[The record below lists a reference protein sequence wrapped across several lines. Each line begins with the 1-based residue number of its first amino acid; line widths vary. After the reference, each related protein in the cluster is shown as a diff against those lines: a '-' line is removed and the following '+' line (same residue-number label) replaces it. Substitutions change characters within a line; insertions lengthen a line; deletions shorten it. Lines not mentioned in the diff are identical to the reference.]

1 MDRTIRP
8 RRTGLAR
15 VSLLVALCSLSLG
28 AVSLGEVAGG
38 AQPAL
43 AAVRRVFRTDAAGVV
58 WLCRPGIAANPCT
71 ANLRTTV
78 VSADGSTSVRPA
90 RPATDPTFDCFYA
103 YPTVSIQPTENSN
116 LSVQTSETAVAIQQ
130 ASRFSQVCRVWAP
143 MYRQRTLASLAR
155 GLGGQQVSTNIAYAS
170 LLAGWRDY
178 LAHYNDK
185 RPLVLIGHSQGAAM
199 LIRLIQTQ
207 IDPNPQLR
215 KRLVSAIILGGN
227 VTVPDGADVGGSFK
241 HIPTCG
247 SASQTACVIAYS
259 SFPAPPPTDS
269 VFGRP
274 GQGVSLQSGQTTTT
288 GEHVVCVNPASLAG
302 GSSLLEPY
310 FVVTSQQRASG
321 SVKTPWVD
329 YPDLYSASCQST
341 GGATWL
347 QVNDVGPASDRRPL
361 ITETL
366 GPTWGFH
373 LYDVNLAL
381 GNLVGD
387 VGAEE
392 QAYQSASR

>member
-1 MDRTIRP
+1 MDQAIRP
-8 RRTGLAR
+8 RRTRPFG
-15 VSLLVALCSLSLG
+15 VGVLVALGTLSLG
-28 AVSLGEVAGG
+28 T

-43 AAVRRVFRTDAAGVV
+43 AATRRVSRTDTAGVV
-58 WLCRPGIAANPCT
+58 WLCRPGIAANPCM

-78 VSADGSTSVRPA
+78 VSADGSTSVQPA
-90 RPATDPTFDCFYA
+90 RPAANPSFDCFYA
-103 YPTVSIQPTENSN
+103 YPTVSTQPTPNAN
-116 LSVQTSETAVAIQQ
+116 LTVQPTETAVAMQQ

-143 MYRQRTLASLAR
+143 MYRQRTVANLAT
-155 GLGGQQVSTNIAYAS
+155 GLGGHRASTNIAYAS

-207 IDPNPQLR
+207 IDPNPTLR
-215 KRLVSAIILGGN
+215 RRLVSAIILGGN
-227 VTVPDGADVGGSFK
+227 VTVPNGAEVGGSFE

-247 SASQTACVIAYS
+247 SDSQTGCVIAYS
-259 SFPAPPPTDS
+259 SFPSPPPANS
-269 VFGRP
+269 LFGRP

-288 GEHVVCVNPASLAG
+288 GVHVVCVNPAALAG
-302 GSSLLEPY
+302 GSGLLEPY
-310 FVVTSQQRASG
+310 FALTSQQRAAAG
-321 SVKTPWVD
+321 VKTLWVE
-329 YPDLYSASCQST
+329 YPDLYSARCQST

-347 QVNDVGPASDRRPL
+347 QVTDVGTASDQRPR

-373 LYDVNLAL
+373 LDDVNLAL

-387 VGAEE
+387 VRAQE
-392 QAYQSASR
+392 QAYQAASR

>member
-1 MDRTIRP
+1 VEGGSQPAWAAAR
-8 RRTGLAR
+8 R
-15 VSLLVALCSLSLG
+15 VS
-28 AVSLGEVAGG
+28 
-38 AQPAL
+38 
-43 AAVRRVFRTDAAGVV
+43 RTDAAGVV

-78 VSADGSTSVRPA
+78 VAADGSTSIQPA
-90 RPATDPTFDCFYA
+90 RPAANPAFDCFYA
-103 YPTVSIQPTENSN
+103 YPTVSTQPTQNSN
-116 LSVQTSETAVAIQQ
+116 LAVQPSETAAAVQQ

-155 GLGGQQVSTNIAYAS
+155 GLGGQQTSTNIAYAS

-185 RPLVLIGHSQGAAM
+185 RPLVFIGHSQGAAM

-207 IDPNPQLR
+207 IDPNPTLR
-215 KRLVSAIILGGN
+215 RRLVSAIILGGN

-247 SASQTACVIAYS
+247 SASQTGCVLAYS
-259 SFPAPPPTDS
+259 SFPSQPPANS

-274 GQGVSLQSGQTTTT
+274 GQGVSLQSNQTTKT
-288 GEHVVCVNPASLAG
+288 GVHVVCVNPASLAG
-302 GSSLLEPY
+302 GSGSLEPY
-310 FVVTSQQRASG
+310 FNLTAQQRAAG
-321 SVKTPWVD
+321 GVKTPWVE
-329 YPDLYSASCQST
+329 YPVLYSASCQSA

-347 QVNDVGPASDRRPL
+347 QVDDVGTASDQRPR

-373 LYDVNLAL
+373 LYDVNVAL

-387 VGAEE
+387 VRSEE
-392 QAYQSASR
+392 QAYQAASR

>member
-8 RRTGLAR
+8 RRTGLGGI
-15 VSLLVALCSLSLG
+15 SLLVALG
-28 AVSLGEVAGG
+28 TVSLCTLAVGTVVGG
-38 AQPAL
+38 ARPAL
-43 AAVRRVFRTDAAGVV
+43 AAPRRVTRTDAAGVT
-58 WLCRPGIAANPCT
+58 WLCRPGIASNPCT
-71 ANLRTTV
+71 ANLNATV
-78 VSADGSTSVRPA
+78 VSADGSTSIQPGRPA
-90 RPATDPTFDCFYA
+90 ANPAFDCFYA
-103 YPTVSIQPTENSN
+103 YPTVSTQPTPNSN
-116 LSVQTSETAVAIQQ
+116 LTVDPTETMAAMQQ

-143 MYRQRTLASLAR
+143 MYRQRTAANLAS
-155 GLGGQQVSTNIAYAS
+155 GLGGHRASTNIAYAS

-178 LAHYNDK
+178 LTRYNDK

-207 IDPNPQLR
+207 IDPNPTLR

-241 HIPTCG
+241 HIPTCN
-247 SASQTACVIAYS
+247 SASQTGCVIAYS
-259 SFPAPPPTDS
+259 SFPSQPPADS

-288 GEHVVCVNPASLAG
+288 GVHVVCVNPAALTG
-302 GSSLLEPY
+302 GSAPLEPY
-310 FVVTSQQRASG
+310 FKLTAQPQAAG
-321 SVKTPWVD
+321 GVKTPWVE
-329 YPDLYSASCQST
+329 YPDLYSASCQSA

-347 QVNDVGPASDRRPL
+347 QVDDVGTASDRRPR

-387 VGAEE
+387 VRTEE
-392 QAYQSASR
+392 QAYQAASR